1 MKTTMDELRKKCI
14 IISDD
19 PYFPM
24 DSEESAFTDFPSA
37 PSQQRSPVEESVIE
51 IPSWMREKIRSKK

>member
-24 DSEESAFTDFPSA
+24 DSDEATFTDFPSA
-37 PSQQRSPVEESVIE
+37 PSQQRSSAEESVIE
-51 IPSWMREKIRSKK
+51 IPSWMQEELQSKK